1 MIRSATTD
9 DVALVQ
15 ELWREF
21 DTEIPDAAWRDDDS
35 ADDLHELEK
44 AVHGTDVVLI
54 AEEEGRPVGL
64 SVAERKGERLGF
76 LHILYVRPEARR
88 RGVAAELMRETVAQL
103 GTEMLELEVL
113 DSNHGARA
121 VYEQWGFTPVEHTLG
136 VRTSE
141 LTQRLVPRD
150 AGPTYGLIHVQT
162 DDVSAVERAAAKA
175 VPRLGRSAGTEVT
188 GPDNGWVHVRDELAD
203 REPKVLHALGKEL
216 SYATGGVVLS
226 IGVENGAVVHYTLFD
241 RGGAVDEYL
250 SVPEYYGPLP
260 PGDVIALGANP
271 TVVARLTG
279 AQPAAVRSVARTA
292 ASPSELPPAE
302 ELFAQLTE
310 VFGC

>member
-1 MIRSATTD
+1 VIRSATTA
-9 DVALVQ
+9 DVALVH

-21 DTEIPDAAWRDDDS
+21 DAEIPDAPWRDDDS
-35 ADDLHELEK
+35 SDDLRELEQAIGK
-44 AVHGTDVVLI
+44 DVVLI
-54 AEEEGRPVGL
+54 AEDDGTPVGL
-64 SVAERKGERLGF
+64 SVAERKGERMGF
-76 LHILYVRPEARR
+76 LHILYVRPQARR
-88 RGVAAELMRETVAQL
+88 RGIAAELVRETVAQL

-113 DSNHGARA
+113 DSNHGARS

-136 VRTSE
+136 VRTSD
-141 LTQRLVPRD
+141 LAQRLAPRD
-150 AGPTYGLIHVQT
+150 AGPTYGVIHVQT
-162 DDVSAVERAAAKA
+162 DDVSAIERAAAKA

-216 SYATGGVVLS
+216 SYVSGGVVLS

-279 AQPAAVRSVARTA
+279 ADPAVVRSVARTA
-292 ASPSELPPAE
+292 SSTSELPPAE